1 MIECPACKHQEFV
14 GTMFCTE
21 CGTRLVLA
29 NGAPTVSISRD
40 EIHAE
45 ALHTKPSV
53 PEGPELESGAVIGL
67 RVVNTGDVVPL
78 IGRDNYTL
86 GRTIEGQ
93 AIVPDIDL
101 GSFDAYE
108 QGVSRMHAEVRLAAG
123 GVSIVDL
130 ESANGTLVNGQRCD
144 PLEPV
149 TLRHGDVIQIGR
161 LRLQLIT
168 RSRG

>member
-45 ALHTKPSV
+45 ALHTKPSA

-67 RVVNTGDVVPL
+67 RVVSTGDVVPL

-93 AIVPDIDL
+93 AVVPVIDL
-101 GSFDAYE
+101 GPFDAYE
-108 QGVSRMHAEVRLAAG
+108 QGVSRMHSEIRLAPEA
-123 GVSIVDL
+123 VTIVDL
-130 ESANGTLVNGQRCD
+130 ESANGTLVNGKRSE
-144 PLEPV
+144 PLTPV
-149 TLRHGDVIQIGR
+149 VLHHGDVIQIGR

-168 RSRG
+168 RTRG

>member
-40 EIHAE
+40 AISAE
-45 ALHTKPSV
+45 ALHTKPSA

-67 RVVNTGDVVPL
+67 RVVSTGDVVPL

-93 AIVPDIDL
+93 AVVPDIDL
-101 GSFDAYE
+101 GPFEAYE
-108 QGVSRMHAEVRLAAG
+108 QGVSRMHAEVRLAPES
-123 GVSIVDL
+123 VTIVDL
-130 ESANGTLVNGQRCD
+130 ESANGTLVNGKRSD
-144 PLEPV
+144 PLTPV
-149 TLRHGDVIQIGR
+149 VLHHGDVIQIGR

-168 RSRG
+168 RTRG

>member
-21 CGTRLVLA
+21 CGTRLILA

-40 EIHAE
+40 DIHAE

-67 RVVNTGDVVPL
+67 RVVSTGDIVPL
-78 IGRDNYTL
+78 IGRDSYTL

-93 AIVPDIDL
+93 AVVPDIDL

-108 QGVSRMHAEVRLAAG
+108 QGVSRMHAEVRLAPEA
-123 GVSIVDL
+123 VSIVDL
-130 ESANGTLVNGQRCD
+130 ESANGTLINGKRSD
-144 PLEPV
+144 PLVPV
-149 TLRHGDVIQIGR
+149 VLHHGDVIQIGR

-168 RSRG
+168 RTRG

>member
-45 ALHTKPSV
+45 ALHTKPSLQ
-53 PEGPELESGAVIGL
+53 EGPELESGAVIGL
-67 RVVNTGDVVPL
+67 RVVSTGDVIPL

-86 GRTIEGQ
+86 GRTIDGQ
-93 AIVPDIDL
+93 AVIPDIDL
-101 GSFDAYE
+101 GPFGGYE
-108 QGVSRMHAEVRLAAG
+108 QGVSRMHSEVRLAPTA
-123 GVSIVDL
+123 VTIVDL
-130 ESANGTLVNGQRCD
+130 ESANGTMVNGKRSE
-144 PLEPV
+144 PLSPV
-149 TLRHGDVIQIGR
+149 VLHHGDVIQIGR

-168 RSRG
+168 RTRP

>member
-40 EIHAE
+40 AIHAE

-67 RVVNTGDVVPL
+67 RVVSTGDVVPL

-93 AIVPDIDL
+93 AVVPDIDL
-101 GSFDAYE
+101 GPFDGYE
-108 QGVSRMHAEVRLAAG
+108 QGVSRMHAEVRLAPEA
-123 GVSIVDL
+123 VTLVDL
-130 ESANGTLVNGQRCD
+130 DSANGTLVNGQRCE
-144 PLEPV
+144 PLKPAV
-149 TLRHGDVIQIGR
+149 LHHGDVIQIGR

-168 RSRG
+168 RTRG